1 MNSIVKDQQYIDE
14 LSVMMKRQ
22 RALTALNIAMAI
34 KSVNPS
40 AKLDEIK
47 KIVDVSHSALLD
59 AARFNYGMA
68 TAELCKTRP
77 LVSVDLINSATSI
90 PVNYFVANGK
100 LADAFANAVAR
111 INGAM
116 IQVPIYGF
124 IDRNGHHILAVTG
137 RGNATGSAKLRLRG
151 STDITKIPGYT
162 EITLS
167 DIPLDRIEILIRN

>member
-22 RALTALNIAMAI
+22 RALSALNIAMAI

-47 KIVDVSHSALLD
+47 KIVDVSHTALLD
-59 AARFNYGMA
+59 AARYNYGMT
-68 TAELCKTRP
+68 TAELCKSRP
-77 LVSVDLINSATSI
+77 LISVDLINSATSV
-90 PVNYFVANGK
+90 PTTYFVANGK
-100 LADAFANAVAR
+100 LADAFANAVSR

-124 IDRNGHHILAVTG
+124 IDHNGHHILAATG
-137 RGNATGSAKLRLRG
+137 RGNSTGSAKLRLRG
-151 STDITKIPGYT
+151 SVDITKIQGYT
-162 EITLS
+162 EIKLS
-167 DIPLDRIEILIRN
+167 EIPLDRIEILIRN

>member
-1 MNSIVKDQQYIDE
+1 MNSIVQDQQYIDE

-22 RALTALNIAMAI
+22 RALTALNVAMAI

-59 AARFNYGMA
+59 AARFNYGMT

-77 LVSVDLINSATSI
+77 LISVDLINSATSI
-90 PVNYFVANGK
+90 PTTYFVASGK
-100 LADAFANAVAR
+100 LADAFVNAVAR

-116 IQVPIYGF
+116 IKVPIYGF
-124 IDRNGHHILAVTG
+124 IDNNGHHILAATG
-137 RGNATGSAKLRLRG
+137 RGNATGRAKLRLRG
-151 STDITKIPGYT
+151 STDITKFQGYKKI
-162 EITLS
+162 ELS
-167 DIPLDRIEILIRN
+167 DIPIDQIEILIRN